1 MFVHIEYLMT
11 TFKFTSLAGLVSK
24 GGLGNLLF

>member
-1 MFVHIEYLMT
+1 MFVYMEYWMT
-11 TFKFTSLAGLVSK
+11 TSKLMSLTGLVSK